1 MCAVARLLVFGN
13 DLSSHIEDSRVVEQ
27 YHTSV
32 GTGFD
37 VNTASVAIF
46 VVVTAEIVSYSVS
59 FQAQLISNALH
70 AAVGQLIFNFTQLV
84 ECDCLCHSSTVLE
97 VSKYLIFFNVPNL
110 RILFDISKYF
120 LDYFTTVF
128 HFVIESIKMSAK
140 IATIAMLASNVM
152 FSILVC
158 LQLNEIL
165 LYGVWLR
172 STDMFFFVE
181 MLISRSML

>member
-1 MCAVARLLVFGN
+1 
-13 DLSSHIEDSRVVEQ
+13 
-27 YHTSV
+27 
-32 GTGFD
+32 
-37 VNTASVAIF
+37 
-46 VVVTAEIVSYSVS
+46 
-59 FQAQLISNALH
+59 
-70 AAVGQLIFNFTQLV
+70 
-84 ECDCLCHSSTVLE
+84 
-97 VSKYLIFFNVPNL
+97 
-110 RILFDISKYF
+110 
-120 LDYFTTVF
+120 
-128 HFVIESIKMSAK
+128 MSAK